1 MPTKK
6 KIVIDE
12 EKCRGCGKCVNAC
25 VGSALELVDGK
36 AKLTREDYCDG
47 LGVCIG
53 ECPFDAISFEEVEV
67 AAPAIAPAPPA
78 GGCPSAAARQLRPQA
93 HSGCPGSAHKT
104 LSQPTAAPA
113 TEKTAEHE
121 SALNAWPIQLH
132 LIRPESE
139 QFTGKDILIAASC
152 TAFSCGNFHPQLL
165 AGKGLVIACP
175 KLDRLDG
182 YSDKLEYFFKNARPR
197 SITVARMEVPCCSGL
212 TNMVTA
218 AREKAG
224 SPQGIREVV
233 ISLDGRIISDTTV

>member
-1 MPTKK
+1 MTTKK
-6 KIVIDE
+6 RIVIDE

-53 ECPFDAISFEEVEV
+53 ECPFDAISFEDVEVEAPV
-67 AAPAIAPAPPA
+67 AAATPPA
-78 GGCPSAAARQLRPQA
+78 GGCPSAAARQLKPQT
-93 HSGCPGSAHKT
+93 HSGCPGSAHQALHK
-104 LSQPTAAPA
+104 PAAQAKPQ
-113 TEKTAEHE
+113 ETAEHE

-182 YSDKLEYFFKNARPR
+182 YNDKLEYFFKHAKPR

-233 ISLDGRIISDTTV
+233 ISLDGKIISDTTV